1 MFHRLVKKQM
11 ESSLQEFHVPCS
23 AEVNLPTTR
32 PTDAHVLEDPHLHVP
47 PQQRP
52 LLAANNCT
60 TLSLDGKIWSLLKR
74 EQHSFQRWK
83 ILWKIWKSIT
93 WHETRVPPAATSP
106 TLSALGG
113 IYEENVRLHDP
124 VSSKGSCCLIVV
136 SLMSGWHDF
145 AEALDAI

>member
-1 MFHRLVKKQM
+1 MCHSLVKKQM
-11 ESSLQEFHVPCS
+11 ESSLQEFHVSCS

-74 EQHSFQRWK
+74 EN
-83 ILWKIWKSIT
+83 ILFNDEKYSGKYGKASRG
-93 WHETRVPPAATSP
+93 TRPEYLRQPQAPPSQ
-106 TLSALGG
+106 LWEVFMRKMSDCVFKK
-113 IYEENVRLHDP
+113 N
-124 VSSKGSCCLIVV
+124 SCCWIVV

-145 AEALDAI
+145 PEALDAI